1 MGIAAEIKDSSA
13 RATRVALI
21 YGSTREGRFCD
32 KVMAWLRQQLVDQ
45 VDLQLDLIDPA
56 GLVQASGKVAEHKA
70 LAAMSRR
77 LAAAQ
82 GFIVVVPEYNHG
94 YPAPLKAFID
104 SFGTEWQGKPVGFVS
119 YGGAS
124 GGLRAV
130 EQLRQVFI
138 ELHAVNLQA
147 SVSFANAAEQFDI
160 DGTPWS
166 SERAGRALG
175 ALLAQLRWW
184 AQALQQAGAQR
195 PYPGRRA
202 TRQIVVP
209 PAPAPA
215 VEAQPVVLVNHFK
228 PKPGKLD
235 EFVALQDAAA
245 TLAREIPGWRGS
257 RLLRDEESGSAV
269 LISSF
274 DDADAH
280 REWMATSVAF
290 AQHRDKVRA
299 LIDSSEPRFF
309 EQVYERTPTLP

>member
-1 MGIAAEIKDSSA
+1 MAD
-13 RATRVALI
+13 RAVNGGGTRVALI
-21 YGSTREGRFCD
+21 YGSTREGRFCN
-32 KVMAWLRQQLVDQ
+32 KVMDWLRQQLVRQ
-45 VDLQLDLIDPA
+45 VDLQLDLVDPA
-56 GLVQASGKVAEHKA
+56 GLAQAGSRVAEHKA
-70 LAAMSRR
+70 LTAMGQR

-82 GFIVVVPEYNHG
+82 AFIVVVPEYNHG
-94 YPAPLKAFID
+94 YPAALKAFID
-104 SFGTEWQGKPVGFVS
+104 SFGAEWQGKPVGFVS
-119 YGGAS
+119 YGGVS

-147 SVSFANAAEQFDI
+147 SVSFANASEQFDA

-166 SERAGRALG
+166 SERAGRSLDT
-175 ALLAQLRWW
+175 LLAQLRWW
-184 AQALQQAGAQR
+184 VQALQQGAAQR

-202 TRQIVVP
+202 TRAAAL
-209 PAPAPA
+209 PAPEPA
-215 VEAQPVVLVNHFK
+215 SAVQPVVLVNHFR

-257 RLLRDEESGSAV
+257 RLLRDDESGSAV

-280 REWMATSVAF
+280 REWMATSAAF

-309 EQVYERTPTLP
+309 EQVYERTP